1 MDKTSTVGMLLS
13 YLSDP
18 VVWAMCAVIAVCV
31 ILIMLILM
39 GYLIKEP
46 DDPDS

>member
-1 MDKTSTVGMLLS
+1 MLLTH
-13 YLSDP
+13 LRDP

-31 ILIMLILM
+31 VLVVLILM

-46 DDPDS
+46 EDHGS